1 MGVRVYSLL
10 GPMKYKGFSGAVAP
24 RAGAWIE
31 TSTHLNINTTG
42 SVAPRAGAWIE
53 TYI

>member
-31 TSTHLNINTTG
+31 TSTLIVISPPCRRPPCG
-42 SVAPRAGAWIE
+42 GVD
-53 TYI
+53 